1 MVEAARKD
9 LLTLLN
15 STVSDRQKLL
25 GIAFFFLSV
34 EEQCAE
40 TEKPA
45 YFSEF
50 EENYHSFFGSF
61 SPIGMEPGLT
71 DFIITQY
78 GEMLDQERITRHHSS
93 EDFMIRAAQAQSS
106 FNDILGGNSA
116 AWKVPLKPYF
126 PLLEENTLHEVEE
139 PHGFL
144 DSISV
149 TLKKN
154 DTKDS
159 IAVYP
164 TMLESDKA
172 LERQVEASLNAALG
186 IAREYIGELSPYHT
200 VSVHFDE
207 HFSYYS
213 GDSMGLAL
221 TISIISELMELYNA
235 SYTIATMRNCVFT
248 GSVSAEG
255 ELEPVGIGIVQSK
268 LKAVFYSFAEVFVI
282 HLNDLPAAREALK
295 SLQFVYPNRKLELV
309 GVTSVSDILNRRN
322 VIEIRKKSLL
332 KRSVRVLR
340 KGWVQAVIILVPILI
355 TGFYLFREMD
365 DNPVR
370 LELSGNNIR
379 ILNNTGRELWVFP
392 LTDRIEPHQMNLYVN
407 LVDIE
412 GDGINEMLFTRD
424 MYDWSKFPNN
434 HGRVVCLNKDSV
446 QVWSYKFTDTVSSER
461 EFLEGSYSITY
472 HGTVE
477 FQNKQTL
484 LFSGH
489 NLPSYSSVL
498 FMLDPKNG
506 KQVGGTYWQSGFIQD
521 AILFDYN
528 MDGVSDVFVAGVD
541 NGFEEATLTGI
552 SIDKLNGVRP
562 STPEYEIRFKPRA
575 RLLFYY
581 RFPQTD
587 FSKYLGLRMNGIWN
601 GDIKVIEDHLRFS
614 INEGMV
620 GSKYSYGMRYSL
632 QLKKFTPFMVD
643 EFRIARDSLVAKG
656 LLSPPYT
663 DTKEYLALLKNQV
676 LSWDGEKWVKY
687 HQEEK

>member
-1 MVEAARKD
+1 MVEAARKE

-106 FNDILGGNSA
+106 FNDILEGNAA

-126 PLLEENTLHEVEE
+126 PLLEESTLHEVEE

-248 GSVSAEG
+248 GSVSTDG

-268 LKAVFYSFAEVFVI
+268 LKAVFYSFAEVFII

-332 KRSVRVLR
+332 KRSARVLR
-340 KGWVQAVIILVPILI
+340 KGWVQVAIILIPILI
-355 TGFYLFREMD
+355 TGFYLLREMD

-370 LELSGNNIR
+370 LELSRNI
-379 ILNNTGRELWVFP
+379 ISIVNSTGRELMRCQTPV
-392 LTDRIEPHQMNLYVN
+392 DIYERQIKMYVN
-407 LVDIE
+407 LIDVNN
-412 GDGINEMLFTRD
+412 DGKNEILLTREE
-424 MYDWSKFPNN
+424 NN
-434 HGRVVCLNKDSV
+434 WLKQPQHFGRVALLDKDSLEL
-446 QVWSYKFTDTVSSER
+446 WSYKFTDTASSVR
-461 EFLEGSYSITY
+461 ETLE
-472 HGTVE
+472 
-477 FQNKQTL
+477 
-484 LFSGH
+484 
-489 NLPSYSSVL
+489 PSYTIRFIGFVTYNSRKTIVLIATNNSSFAGSV
-498 FMLDPKNG
+498 FMLDAQTG
-506 KQVGGTYWQSGFIQD
+506 RRVGGTYWQSGHIAVGILHDYNGDGIQD
-521 AILFDYN
+521 VIVGGN
-528 MDGVSDVFVAGVD
+528 D
-541 NGFEEATLTGI
+541 NGFENATLTAI
-552 SIDKLNGVRP
+552 SIDRLEGMRS
-562 STPEYEIRFKPRA
+562 STADYEIRFRPHA
-575 RLLFYY
+575 EILFYF
-581 RFPQTD
+581 RFPPTD
-587 FSKYLGLRMNGIWN
+587 YAKHLGLRHNGFNDYNLLVVHDYLQFFIL
-601 GDIKVIEDHLRFS
+601 EDYFEKA
-614 INEGMV
+614 IG
-620 GSKYSYGMRYSL
+620 YTMRYH
-632 QLKKFTPFMVD
+632 LKEKYFSPFMHD
-643 EFRIARDSLVAKG
+643 HFRVARDSLVAKG